1 MIILD
6 SSFGIIYNT
15 VPKVMVEEV
24 QTDLFCPEACFQA
37 STESECLQHLLAWI
51 SHPLWKGRRI
61 SFADA
66 LKILSGAELDSQTQ
80 QMFIQFGESNL
91 FVLTAGMVIGKSV

>member
-1 MIILD
+1 MIVLD
-6 SSFGIIYNT
+6 SSFGIIYNA

-37 STESECLQHLLAWI
+37 PTESECLQHLLPWV
-51 SHPLWKGRRI
+51 SHPLLKGQHI

-66 LKILSGAELDSQTQ
+66 LKILSGTELDSQTQ
-80 QMFIQFGESNL
+80 QMFIQFGKVNL
-91 FVLTAGMVIGKSV
+91 FVLAAGMVIREHA